1 MRDVG
6 TMAEPVIPLAPNVYR
21 IPTMRFDLV
30 NSFALVDDDGSVT
43 LVDTG
48 LSSAPARILAGLAA
62 IGKTPA
68 DVQRIILTHAHADHA
83 GGAAEMAR
91 LTGRDPELH
100 SADAGCAGTGL
111 APPVDASVLSGRL
124 YRRAT
129 AGRRAF
135 APFGVGGT
143 FGDGELLG
151 VAGGLRVVHTPG
163 HSPGHV
169 SLLHEPS
176 GVLIVGDALFNVL
189 KLRLPLLTFCS
200 DIALTRR
207 SAHRL
212 ADLEYSTAAFM
223 HGPEVS
229 ERARERVR
237 GYLGTVA
244 E

>member
-1 MRDVG
+1 
-6 TMAEPVIPLAPNVYR
+6 MAEPVIPLASNVYR
-21 IPTMRFDLV
+21 IPTTPFDLV

-43 LVDTG
+43 LVDAG
-48 LSSAPARILAGLAA
+48 LKTAPARIVAGLAA
-62 IGKTPA
+62 IGKAPA

-83 GGAAEMAR
+83 GGAAELAR

-100 SADAGCAGTGL
+100 GADAGCAGTGV
-111 APPVDASVLSGRL
+111 APLVDASILTGRL

-129 AGRRAF
+129 AGRRSF
-135 APFGVGGT
+135 EPFTVGST
-143 FGDGELLG
+143 FGDGDLLD

-176 GVLIVGDALFNVL
+176 GVLIVGDALFNVV

-223 HGPEVS
+223 HGPQVS
-229 ERARERVR
+229 DRARERVR
-237 GYLGTVA
+237 GYLGSVQG
-244 E
+244 